1 MIEREFIFLLG
12 YTGLM
17 YFLVWLTFKF
27 VAYVRI
33 NDDEFG
39 AGALGTLLITFWVF
53 YLLFSLYHSGEYL
66 PTTLWMDWFESRGM
80 LYSSG
85 IFSK

>member
-12 YTGLM
+12 YTVLM
-17 YFLVWLTFKF
+17 SFLVWLTLK
-27 VAYVRI
+27 VVDYVRL
-33 NDDEFG
+33 NDKEFG
-39 AGALGTLLITFWVF
+39 AGALCTLLMSFWGF

-66 PTTLWMDWFESRGM
+66 PTTLWLDWFQSRGV

-85 IFSK
+85 IFNK